1 VLVALS
7 VLWIRKPL
15 ISGVCLGLT
24 MGSTEL
30 ASFLVPAY
38 LLVSLDTPGPVR
50 PATGPGVGTLAGG
63 RPLAGA
69 LPRCPSDGLGLPAGA
84 YRPIGLWSGPAGGG
98 ALCGRGELCGIST
111 YQASLRSDEPRAGIE
126 PATSSLPNQLSKG
139 ERCTG
144 DFPGGTA
151 GCPLY
156 AAAIDECGGGEDRRS
171 AEMVASS
178 G

>member
-1 VLVALS
+1 
-7 VLWIRKPL
+7 
-15 ISGVCLGLT
+15 
-24 MGSTEL
+24 MGSTDL

-50 PATGPGVGTLAGG
+50 PAAGPGVGTLAGDT
-63 RPLAGA
+63 PLAGA
-69 LPRCPSDGLGLPAGA
+69 LPRCHSDGLGLPDGA
-84 YRPIGLWSGPAGGG
+84 HLPIGLWSGPAGGG